1 VRALDGVLGL
11 LACPQCGAGLEA
23 DGRTVRCAGGHAFD
37 VARQGYLNLLVGA
50 RHPAGDSA
58 EMVAARDA
66 FLGAGHYAPL
76 EDAVAA
82 AVAESAPPAGCVAEL
97 GAGTARYLA
106 AVLDRLPD
114 RLGVA
119 LDTSAPALRRAAR
132 AHPRAAAIGADA
144 WGALPLRDGAAA
156 AVLCVFAPRGGAE
169 IARVLTVDG
178 ALVVAAPEPDHLAE
192 LAGPL
197 GLLAVDPRKRERLA
211 AELDPVL
218 APAGDA
224 RVEFAMELDRASV
237 SALAG
242 MGPSARHADPGA
254 TAAAI
259 AALDEP
265 VRVTAAVTVSVHR
278 KAA

>member
-1 VRALDGVLGL
+1 VRALDGVLDL
-11 LACPQCGAGLEA
+11 LACPQCGAGLDA
-23 DGRTVRCAGGHAFD
+23 AGRTVRCAGGHAFD

-50 RHPAGDSA
+50 RHPGGDSA
-58 EMVAARDA
+58 QMVAARDA
-66 FLGAGHYAPL
+66 FLGAGHFAPL
-76 EDAVAA
+76 EDAVAT
-82 AVAESAPPAGCVAEL
+82 AVAEAAPPAGCLAEL

-106 AVLDRLPD
+106 AALDRLPD

-144 WGALPLRDGAAA
+144 WGALPLR
-156 AVLCVFAPRGGAE
+156 E
-169 IARVLTVDG
+169 IARVLAGGGV
-178 ALVVAAPEPDHLAE
+178 LVVAAPEPDHLAE

-197 GLLAVDPRKRERLA
+197 GLLGVDPRKRERLA

-218 APAGDA
+218 APAGAA
-224 RVEFAMELDRASV
+224 RVRFTMALDRAAV

-259 AALDEP
+259 TALDEP
-265 VRVTAAVTVSVHR
+265 IRVTAAVTVSVHR